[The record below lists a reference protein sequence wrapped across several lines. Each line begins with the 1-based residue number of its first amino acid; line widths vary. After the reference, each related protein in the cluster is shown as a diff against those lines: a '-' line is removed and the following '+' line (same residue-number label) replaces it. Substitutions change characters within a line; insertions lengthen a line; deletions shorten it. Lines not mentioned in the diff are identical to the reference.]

1 MPKFCTNCGFPLY
14 SNANFCG
21 NCGARIIDT
30 QAVDP
35 VEAAAK
41 FERYDSTGN
50 TVEQFPNNHSPKHII
65 NNPVGELIKE
75 YKYGFERNGEDKA
88 LVIETY
94 KEKKDTFDIIRF
106 DGQIISNR
114 YRRIEVFSSWDNG
127 FITSV
132 DKTVFKSAFII
143 ASLDD
148 LYFREIPNLETLHW
162 RAGLLSSIF
171 DSFYK
176 EFSVIGFDKDD
187 PIYEASWY
195 RLGTPHKNE
204 ILSYLGLYKVI
215 SCHSNPFSTTLKISK
230 IRDVI

>member
-1 MPKFCTNCGFPLY
+1 MPNFCTNCGSPINP
-14 SNANFCG
+14 SANFCG

-35 VEAAAK
+35 VETAAK
-41 FERYDSTGN
+41 FESYDANGK
-50 TVEQFPNNHSPKHII
+50 TVEQLLNKPPKHIM
-65 NNPVGELIKE
+65 NDPVGELIEE
-75 YKYGFERNGEDKA
+75 YEWTFNRNGEEKA

-114 YRRIEVFSSWDNG
+114 YPRIDLFSSWDNG

-132 DKTVFKSAFII
+132 DKTFFKSAFII
-143 ASLDD
+143 ASFDD
-148 LYFREIPNLETLHW
+148 FFFREIPNLET
-162 RAGLLSSIF
+162 RNYREGLLSTIF
-171 DSFYK
+171 DSSYK
-176 EFSVIGFDKDD
+176 KFNVIGFDKDD
-187 PIYEASWY
+187 PIYKASWY
-195 RLGTPHKNE
+195 KLGSPHKNE

-215 SCHSNPFSTTLKISK
+215 SCHSDYLSTTLRISK

>member
-1 MPKFCTNCGFPLY
+1 MPNYCTNCGSPINP
-14 SNANFCG
+14 SANFCG

-41 FERYDSTGN
+41 FESYDADGK
-50 TVEQFPNNHSPKHII
+50 TVEPLLNKPPKHIM
-65 NNPVGELIKE
+65 NEPVGELIKE
-75 YKYGFERNGEDKA
+75 YKWGFDMNGVEKA

-106 DGQIISNR
+106 EGQIISNR
-114 YRRIEVFSSWDNG
+114 YPRIELFSSWDNG

-132 DKTVFKSAFII
+132 DKTLFKSAFII
-143 ASLDD
+143 ASFDD
-148 LYFREIPNLETLHW
+148 FFFREIPNLET
-162 RAGLLSSIF
+162 RNYRNGLLSTIF

-176 EFSVIGFDKDD
+176 KFNVIGFDKDD